1 MGRLSEAEFTTIK
14 ELLAKGH
21 DGKTVAEI
29 VGRGAGTVSTVK
41 NSPSYKDYKNKT
53 AKVRPKAEPK
63 QLPLDAPKKTTLDLR
78 EDITIKVNA
87 LRDAIA
93 LYKSTSTGTNAVK
106 QMRYCQKA
114 QERIEEAWL
123 WLKEGF

>member
-21 DGKTVAEI
+21 DGKRVAEI

-41 NSPSYKDYKNKT
+41 NSVNYKEYKNKV
-53 AKVRPKAEPK
+53 VRTKPKAESK
-63 QLPLDAPKKTTLDLR
+63 QLPLDVPKKTTLDLR
-78 EDITIKVNA
+78 EDIAIKVNA

-93 LYKSTSTGTNAVK
+93 LYKSTAAGGNAVK